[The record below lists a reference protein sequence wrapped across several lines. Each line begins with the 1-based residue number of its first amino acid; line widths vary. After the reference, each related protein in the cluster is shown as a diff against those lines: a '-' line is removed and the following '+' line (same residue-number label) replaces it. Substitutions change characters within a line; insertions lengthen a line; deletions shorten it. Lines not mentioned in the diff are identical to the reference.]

1 MLIFF
6 LKYKNFFVSVFVLL
20 SDKFFYLFCIE
31 VMIKYYSCIF
41 DRLNVVLFEINVQVK
56 ENCRVLL
63 ICSENGG
70 VMWEMQL
77 RRNGMLQLFLYL
89 IIWLGVEFLFFVQ
102 FWFFFFLLIIN
113 DLINIQN
120 NKFIKYF
127 NLCCRFLQMVVIK
140 F

>member
-31 VMIKYYSCIF
+31 VMIKYYGCIF

-102 FWFFFFLLIIN
+102 FWFFFFLLRIN

>member
-6 LKYKNFFVSVFVLL
+6 FKYKNFFVSVFVLL

-102 FWFFFFLLIIN
+102 FWFFFFLLRIN

>member
-102 FWFFFFLLIIN
+102 FWFFFFLLRIN